1 MDEQLRQEL
10 SGIAAKLAALE
21 ERVKVA
27 FSRMDEQQQL
37 VETVH
42 KLALSMESMNMEQK
56 RLRTDVDEMRTRS
69 TRRLETVISEILRL
83 LAAAVVG
90 AILMRLGLP
99 K

>member
-21 ERVKVA
+21 ERVKVVS
-27 FSRMDEQQQL
+27 SRIDEQQQL

-42 KLALSMESMNMEQK
+42 KLALSMESMHIEQK
-56 RLRTDVDEMRTRS
+56 RLRTDVDEMRARS
-69 TRRLETVISEILRL
+69 ARRLETVISETLRL

-90 AILMRLGLP
+90 AILMRLGLS
-99 K
+99 

>member
-21 ERVKVA
+21 ERVKVV
-27 FSRMDEQQQL
+27 FSRIDEQQQL

-42 KLALSMESMNMEQK
+42 KLALSMESMNIEQK
-56 RLRTDVDEMRTRS
+56 RLRTDVDEMRAKS
-69 TRRLETVISEILRL
+69 ARRLETVISETLRL

-90 AILMRLGLP
+90 AILMRLGLS
-99 K
+99 